1 MMRKRAEHKGFSL
14 VELLIAFFVLLVG
27 ILAVLVLFPLG
38 LRESKTMVDSSMA
51 SFVARS
57 ARELMEVQPFT
68 YHSGGGSKSG
78 WGTATRIQAVF
89 GPKGIRGNIYLGSFP
104 VMFPADVL
112 GNAQDGTFPLSQ
124 RPPDNETH
132 NCDRVN
138 DTSNT
143 QFSWDARF
151 TCPRSSIGGMTDDTA
166 TAGGHPDPNNPNL
179 FVKWNAADMDYWF
192 TQYFKYYAVQISVY
206 RNYAP
211 LKTDSGAL
219 AMSGTVW
226 LRASQKP
233 NNGGDYDTNDPNRP
247 LYSEVVFTSVPP
259 VDLTVN
265 SSIRIR
271 DDKSDWYRVTAVS
284 YAGGEWHIR
293 LDRPYAGLVLLNNS
307 TQISAPKSNIV
318 ATNSLLESFTT
329 ILGSQLDDVDTSVVT
344 YP

>member
-1 MMRKRAEHKGFSL
+1 MMRQRAEHKGFSL

-57 ARELMEVQPFT
+57 ARELMEVQPIT

-151 TCPRSSIGGMTDDTA
+151 TCPRSSIGGMTDPTA
-166 TAGGHPDPNNPNL
+166 TPGFA
-179 FVKWNAADMDYWF
+179 AADMDYWF

-226 LRASQKP
+226 IRASQKP

-284 YAGGEWHIR
+284 YNSGNHEWHIR
-293 LDRPYAGLVLLNNS
+293 LDRPYAGLVLPNNS
-307 TQISAPKSNIV
+307 TQVGVPKSNII

-329 ILGSQLDDVDTSVVT
+329 ILGSQLDDVDTSQVS
-344 YP
+344 P